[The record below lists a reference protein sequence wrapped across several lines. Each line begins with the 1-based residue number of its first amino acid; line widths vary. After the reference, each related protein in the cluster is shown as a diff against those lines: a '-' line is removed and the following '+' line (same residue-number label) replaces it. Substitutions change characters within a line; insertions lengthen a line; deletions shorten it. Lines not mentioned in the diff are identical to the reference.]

1 MWCAHQCRYRN
12 DHHYHYYYHN
22 TSIQN
27 LLFDKEGGD
36 VSVSGKTSLT
46 TYVPPLL
53 HHLSAYVHLACRHA
67 WLVLSPQGG
76 PASLLLDNSGFT
88 ALPFLSQ
95 IMICVSIHVSH
106 TCTQK
111 QKHRLTVISHACIL
125 THPLRPS
132 MRIYTHMHALTYTGT
147 QTYKHTHTHTL
158 TCSYTKIQAH
168 THTHKVHMQYVAHTE
183 CQGMTITFF
192 PTCPV
197 GQVDEFSTCPSGK
210 TSCPCQI
217 LKINHFD

>member
-12 DHHYHYYYHN
+12 DPHYHYHN

-67 WLVLSPQGG
+67 RLVLSPQGG

-106 TCTQK
+106 TSTQK
-111 QKHRLTVISHACIL
+111 QKHRLTVVSHACIL

-132 MRIYTHMHALTYTGT
+132 MRIDTHMHTLTYTGT
-147 QTYKHTHTHTL
+147 QTYKHTHTHAHTHML
-158 TCSYTKIQAH
+158 IHKNTSTH
-168 THTHKVHMQYVAHTE
+168 THTHTHTYTHTHTHTK
-183 CQGMTITFF
+183 C
-192 PTCPV
+192 TCSMSHTQSV
-197 GQVDEFSTCPSGK
+197 RV
-210 TSCPCQI
+210 
-217 LKINHFD
+217 